1 MFLRDR
7 ELLDETS
14 DITLN
19 SSWKDV
25 RRLIKDDP
33 RYVKFSSSE
42 RVCIR
47 DRHVFIY
54 FLNERSSDK
63 RVNAAIGRQRLRLP
77 YFNISQV
84 WKPITL
90 NTHFR
95 AVRDKE

>member
-1 MFLRDR
+1 MVMLFLFCAHR

-42 RVCIR
+42 RVSQ
-47 DRHVFIY
+47 DSLLFFIIDY
-54 FLNERSSDK
+54 NLLLFICFSVPLYIILAIISSKISVVSSVKWDK
-63 RVNAAIGRQRLRLP
+63 KSILYR
-77 YFNISQV
+77 
-84 WKPITL
+84 
-90 NTHFR
+90 
-95 AVRDKE
+95 